1 MKDPVGSRNSNEQGK
16 SRTGSGTG
24 TNPSRMLLAVSLLVL
39 VLSLIPLLYLSYADF
54 ASGDDMNYGAAAHQA
69 WIQAHSFPV
78 LLSAVKDHVVSV
90 WHGWQGTW
98 FTVALFQ
105 LHPEVFAF
113 NTYWVVPWLC
123 LGMQA
128 AAILLFLHHFLVVRL
143 HFDRAQWLTAF
154 CVLFFVL
161 VQFTPNP
168 KYSIYWWNGTIHYM
182 VPFCLCLTAVVCAD
196 RFIKAG
202 EGSFEELS
210 DISLQETKI
219 SPQYR
224 AERNWRIRDD
234 ASRSFTGSVS
244 KAPNRK
250 NSRIPDLVWL
260 TLLQACLG
268 GCSYPAAILA
278 PYAILV
284 LVVMDWL
291 RQIRRNPE
299 DVPSNIAGHDSIHD
313 SNFAGAKC
321 HKETNAA
328 SRKIWLRSV
337 FPLLLPLAAEL
348 IGLVISM
355 KAPGN
360 KVRGG
365 SDFGFGFGRA
375 LGTIASCFPHAFRNI
390 ALHLRER
397 PLAFI
402 LVITCCL
409 LLIFL
414 RTRRVSVL
422 TRTHSLLHPVL
433 LSAALLLGYIMIF
446 APEIYSGVE
455 VSNGVY
461 DTYFYVLMFVTGG
474 LTLTW
479 GLLICNRW
487 VHKYTKED
495 GPVAKKTAEREEIS
509 GAEVAPSSVDSS
521 ISPASADDS
530 EKTAARFTDRI
541 FRVETQNAHIRG
553 GIPHPE
559 QILVSLA
566 LAACL
571 LCLVFACR
579 HTLKSTTLITVLDY
593 IRSGAAADYY
603 DQMQLQYQLLTDD
616 SVSDV
621 VLPMVNDIQGPFMQM
636 PVTDDPGSY
645 TSTTTA
651 RYYGKDTVI
660 AIPREQWMQ
669 LYGPQ

>member
-1 MKDPVGSRNSNEQGK
+1 MKAPVGSGNSNEQGNIQ
-16 SRTGSGTG
+16 TGSGTDF
-24 TNPSRMLLAVSLLVL
+24 TISRIFLAVSFLVL
-39 VLSLIPLLYLSYADF
+39 TLSLIPLLYLSYADF

-69 WIQAHSFPV
+69 WLLQHSVPA
-78 LLSAVKDHVVSV
+78 LLAAVRDHIISV
-90 WHGWQGTW
+90 WHSWQGTW

-143 HFDRAQWLTAF
+143 HFARTQWLTAF

-196 RFIKAG
+196 RFLKA
-202 EGSFEELS
+202 S
-210 DISLQETKI
+210 
-219 SPQYR
+219 YR
-224 AERNWRIRDD
+224 KTFRIRD
-234 ASRSFTGSVS
+234 
-244 KAPNRK
+244 
-250 NSRIPDLVWL
+250 LLWL

-291 RQIRRNPE
+291 GQIRRNPE

-321 HKETNAA
+321 HKGTNAA
-328 SRKIWLRSV
+328 SRKIWFRSV
-337 FPLLLPLAAEL
+337 CPLLLPLAAEL

-365 SDFGFGFGRA
+365 EDFGFSIGRV

-397 PLAFI
+397 PIAFI
-402 LVITCCL
+402 LIITCCL

-422 TRTHSLLHPVL
+422 PRTHSLLHPVL

-479 GLLICNRW
+479 GLEICSRQFF
-487 VHKYTKED
+487 KR
-495 GPVAKKTAEREEIS
+495 AESE
-509 GAEVAPSSVDSS
+509 GASPASVDSS
-521 ISPASADDS
+521 IFPANTDDSTKTATPSGDLDNLSKASAG
-530 EKTAARFTDRI
+530 FTEEI
-541 FRVETQNAHIRG
+541 FRKGTWNPHHS
-553 GIPHPE
+553 GIHRRKHT
-559 QILVSLA
+559 LA
-566 LAACL
+566 GLAAAAVFLVL
-571 LCLVFACR
+571 LYTCR

-603 DQMQLQYQLLTDD
+603 DQMQLQHQLLTDD

-621 VLPMVNDIQGPFMQM
+621 ILPMVNDIQGPFMQM

-651 RYYGKDTVI
+651 RFYGKSSVV

-669 LYGPQ
+669 MYGPQ